1 MNVIVSKYVRKT
13 NKRKNIKISRED
25 CDIVGIHIRRTDHVM
40 YEEMN
45 GAPPLTARYFKLAME
60 AYLSKLK
67 HPIFVVVTDDPEW
80 AESQLQSFFNIHFTG
95 RYLAEIS

>member
-1 MNVIVSKYVRKT
+1 MSKYVRKA

-25 CDIVGIHIRRTDHVM
+25 CDIVGIHIRRTDHVI
-40 YEEMN
+40 YEKMN

-60 AYLSKLK
+60 AYHSKLK

-80 AESQLQSFFNIHFTG
+80 AESNLQSFFTIHFTG
-95 RYLAEIS
+95 GRNIYLPERAS